1 MRADLQRLKRDTV
14 SGSLSATRSASR
26 VAASTPGTVV
36 AALPVTFIR
45 LKWIAPTV
53 VILLILGGSVLRQKF
68 FLRPPVQHGPV
79 SLLLTDFNNTTG
91 DPIFDGTLEPMLEV
105 ALEGASFISV
115 YNRGQARKVAAQ
127 VQPGTSV
134 VDDRLGRLV
143 AMREGVSVVVS
154 GSISSASTGYKVFVQ
169 TTDAATGKKIQSKQL
184 NAPSKDSVL
193 TATGTLAGDIRRVL
207 GDTTP
212 ESVQRAAAETFTA
225 A

>member
-1 MRADLQRLKRDTV
+1 MRADLQRLERDKV
-14 SGSLSATRSASR
+14 SGSASATSSASR
-26 VAASTPGTVV
+26 VAASHPGTVV
-36 AALPVTFIR
+36 PALPVTFFR

-53 VILLILGGSVLRQKF
+53 VILLILGGLVLRQKF

-91 DPIFDGTLEPMLEV
+91 DPVFNGTLEPMLEV
-105 ALEGASFISV
+105 ALEGASFVSV

-143 AMREGVSVVVS
+143 AMREGGSVVVS
-154 GSISSASTGYKVFVQ
+154 GSISSASTGDKVFVQ

-193 TATGTLAGDIRRVL
+193 TATVALGRDNRRGL
-207 GDTTP
+207 WAPTP
-212 ESVQRAAAETFTA
+212 E
-225 A
+225 